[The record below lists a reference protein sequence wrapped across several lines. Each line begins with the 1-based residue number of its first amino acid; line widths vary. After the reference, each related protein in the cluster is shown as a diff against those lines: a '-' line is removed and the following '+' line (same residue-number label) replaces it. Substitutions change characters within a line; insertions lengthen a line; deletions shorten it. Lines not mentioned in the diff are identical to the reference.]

1 MNNNNNN
8 KAFSLIELSIVLIII
23 GLLVAGITGGQSLI
37 ESAKIRSLFNEFY
50 SYKQSYYSF
59 IALTGRLPGDANN
72 DGKIGFFQSDNYI
85 KYFPAPY
92 DGSDSKYGLPNTLSG
107 PFVDLYLAK
116 IIDFKPQNTSI
127 KDRHQLALKGG
138 LPVSKILKDA
148 KYYYESKKD
157 NDITNIVFK
166 KDLKNS
172 NYITL
177 ESIKYEKNKKWFNIK
192 PIFLKKIDE
201 KIDDGIHNRGL
212 AIASCTL
219 NYGEGDDSA
228 SYDLAKSCK
237 ALLFSLE

>member
-1 MNNNNNN
+1 MNSN

-37 ESAKIRSLFNEFY
+37 ESARIRSLFNEFY

-59 IALTGRLPGDANN
+59 IALKGRLPGDVNN
-72 DGKIGFFQSDNYI
+72 DGKIGYMQSDNYI

-92 DGSDSKYGLPNTLSG
+92 DGSDSKYGLPNALSG

-127 KDRHQLALKGG
+127 NDKHQLALKGG

-148 KYYYESKKD
+148 KYYYENKEDS
-157 NDITNIVFK
+157 DITNSAFAR
-166 KDLKNS
+166 DLKNG

-177 ESIKYEKNKKWFNIK
+177 ESIKYEKNKNWFNIK

-212 AIASCTL
+212 ARGSCTL
-219 NYGEGDDSA
+219 NYGARDDSA
-228 SYDLAKSCK
+228 SYDLAKHCK

>member
-1 MNNNNNN
+1 MNGN
-8 KAFSLIELSIVLIII
+8 KAFSLIELSITLIII

-59 IALTGRLPGDANN
+59 IALKGRLPGDANN
-72 DGKIGFFQSDNYI
+72 DGKIGYTQSDNYI

-92 DGSDSKYGLPNTLSG
+92 DGSDSKYGLPNALSG

-127 KDRHQLALKGG
+127 NDKHQLALKGG

-157 NDITNIVFK
+157 DDITNDTSFM
-166 KDLKNS
+166 KDLKNG

-177 ESIKYEKNKKWFNIK
+177 ESIKYEKKGNLFNIK

-212 AIASCTL
+212 ARGSCTS
-219 NYGEGDDSA
+219 NYSTKDDSV